1 MKQVR
6 PILIF
11 IGKFL
16 LAFILLSMLY
26 QYALNKPY
34 TQLLGKSVEALYDGS
49 FGKNGTKDV
58 QLPGAENKKNDKIRI
73 FIMDE
78 DMKNKYRQQ
87 VAQHG
92 QKNVLPFKPPL
103 IEMDTWIHAGLYFV
117 FFIALVIASTFNWKR
132 ALIAILV
139 GMLILH
145 LFFVWK
151 TGVRLNYEAY
161 SNKIGGM
168 SFGGLREMIN
178 SFLHNLFRLVG
189 ANLMIAILVWLLIAF
204 GKDDYQ
210 KWMER
215 LQPTK

>member
-1 MKQVR
+1 
-6 PILIF
+6 
-11 IGKFL
+11 
-16 LAFILLSMLY
+16 
-26 QYALNKPY
+26 
-34 TQLLGKSVEALYDGS
+34 
-49 FGKNGTKDV
+49 
-58 QLPGAENKKNDKIRI
+58 
-73 FIMDE
+73 MDE

-87 VAQHG
+87 VAQYG

-103 IEMDTWIHAGLYFV
+103 IEMNTWIHAGLYFV
-117 FFIALVIASTFNWKR
+117 FFISLVIASTFNWKR

-139 GMLILH
+139 GLLILH

-189 ANLMIAILVWLLIAF
+189 ANLMIAIIVWLLIAF